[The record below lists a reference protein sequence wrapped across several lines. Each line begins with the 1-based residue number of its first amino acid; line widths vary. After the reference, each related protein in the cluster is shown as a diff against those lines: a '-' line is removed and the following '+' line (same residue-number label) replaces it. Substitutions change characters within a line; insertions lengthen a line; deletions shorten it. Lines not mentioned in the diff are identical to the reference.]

1 MRISPREIEVTD
13 IFENQGHKLKFSEEK
28 WGGGESRDT
37 VPLSINMFSFL
48 FIQINPPS
56 DHVALMLKHSY

>member
-28 WGGGESRDT
+28 WGGGGGNLVT
-37 VPLSINMFSFL
+37 LSL
-48 FIQINPPS
+48 
-56 DHVALMLKHSY
+56 

>member
-28 WGGGESRDT
+28 WGGGNLVT
-37 VPLSINMFSFL
+37 LSL
-48 FIQINPPS
+48 
-56 DHVALMLKHSY
+56 